1 MTTAPTSASSANP
14 KASRPARQRL
24 AKPAARSALGQGVGA
39 ETGRRAAAI
48 LEVLA
53 GERTPQ
59 QAAAALAVS
68 VNYFYLL
75 ERQALAGLL
84 RACQPQPKGP
94 PPPSAE
100 RKLAALEQELARCR
114 RECQRQ
120 AALVRAT
127 QRAVG
132 LPALPAA
139 DSQKA
144 ADKPGRRRR
153 RRPTVRALRAAEM
166 VRNNSATTP
175 PAPAEAPLSAEREAS
190 PSATHEQE
198 TEHGPARG

>member
-1 MTTAPTSASSANP
+1 MTTANTSATSADQ
-14 KASRPARQRL
+14 KAPRPASKRP
-24 AKPAARSALGQGVGA
+24 AKAAARSALGQGVGA
-39 ETGRRAAAI
+39 ETGRRGAAI

-53 GERTPQ
+53 GECTPQ

-75 ERQALAGLL
+75 ERQALQGLL

-139 DSQKA
+139 EAPKA

-153 RRPTVRALRAAEM
+153 RPAVRALRAAQL
-166 VRNNSATTP
+166 VRDNSATAP
-175 PAPAEAPLSAEREAS
+175 PAAAEEPLSAEQEAS

-198 TEHGPARG
+198 TEHGTARG